1 TNSASLLRRELSK
14 ATPAARRRR
23 RRPPP
28 RLSKNEVLIMR
39 FMAKHRYADVTPRKL
54 RPLADLI
61 RGKSADEAME
71 ALRFLPNRGA
81 RLIES
86 VLKSAVGNAEDRGVR
101 DIDDLKVI
109 ESRID
114 GGPIMKR
121 IQPRARGMAYPI
133 KKRFSHI
140 IVAVDDGRPETA

>member
-1 TNSASLLRRELSK
+1 
-14 ATPAARRRR
+14 
-23 RRPPP
+23 
-28 RLSKNEVLIMR
+28 MR
-39 FMAKHRYADVTPRKL
+39 FIAKQRYADVTARKL
-54 RPLADLI
+54 RPIAALI

-81 RLIES
+81 RLIEA

-101 DIDDLKVI
+101 HPEDLMVT

-121 IQPRARGMAYPI
+121 FMPRARGMATPI
-133 KKRFSHI
+133 KKRYSHI
-140 IVAVDDGRPETA
+140 VVAVDDGRPEEEKA